1 MEDLIFYGTIVGI
14 IYCIYTIIYVL
25 KEINNI
31 KK

>member
-1 MEDLIFYGTIVGI
+1 MEDLIFYGTIVGV
-14 IYCIYTIIYVL
+14 IYFIGTIIYVL

>member
-14 IYCIYTIIYVL
+14 IYFICAIIYVL